1 VINQDTQLGIAA
13 SLMTFRKATLLQ
25 SGVISFLTN
34 LLATNEDLQDYVD
47 MFEMMDTSK
56 DGYLSIDEIKVGVLG
71 PMGSF
76 YFKRTDW
83 DEVLLSMDTDGDGRI
98 DFTEFITAAYDK
110 KKLLCKDNLKIAF
123 KMFDID
129 GNGSITKDE
138 LK

>member
-1 VINQDTQLGIAA
+1 
-13 SLMTFRKATLLQ
+13 
-25 SGVISFLTN
+25 
-34 LLATNEDLQDYVD
+34 

-56 DGYLSIDEIKVGVLG
+56 DGYLSIDEIKAGVLG

-138 LK
+138 LKQVFSGGGHSGLIQRFEKVWENILSEVDTDGN